1 MVLTS
6 TESIYNHAKSQ
17 DTFAYVK
24 DQNLRNLPVILV
36 CGEEE
41 LYNIQCEVL
50 LLEKCVLSLNTRKGF

>member
-41 LYNIQCEVL
+41 EL
-50 LLEKCVLSLNTRKGF
+50 